1 MSQTVTKALLLNR
14 IHSRVGITK
23 REAGTLVDSI
33 FDTICQ
39 SLEEG
44 DKVKISGFGNWEVR
58 SKGERPGRNPRTLQ
72 AIAIS
77 SRRVVTF
84 KASQV
89 LKAALNSRH

>member
-44 DKVKISGFGNWEVR
+44 DKVKISGFELGDSEQRGTTGSQSPAPFRR
-58 SKGERPGRNPRTLQ
+58 SPSPVAEL
-72 AIAIS
+72 
-77 SRRVVTF
+77 
-84 KASQV
+84 
-89 LKAALNSRH
+89 